1 MNTAE
6 ILNFYKRK
14 QARDK
19 LILVPI
25 LDSEEN
31 TVGFLRPVTAD
42 FNVTIP
48 DCVELLNRWRVDNP
62 TLSPSRFPITHERTR
77 RWITDAI
84 IENDKRILFL
94 IQALDGKY
102 IGHMGFTAINPEK
115 NCAEIDLV
123 VRGVKNSAPGLMG
136 QAMGALIL
144 WGKQELKL
152 EHIAVMVLW
161 DNVQGIDFYSRCG
174 FKKEE
179 VIPLLKVEKENEIS
193 WIPCGNLQG
202 KAEKYY
208 FHMRLF

>member
-19 LILVPI
+19 LILIPI

-77 RWITDAI
+77 RDR
-84 IENDKRILFL
+84 KS
-94 IQALDGKY
+94 
-102 IGHMGFTAINPEK
+102 
-115 NCAEIDLV
+115 V
-123 VRGVKNSAPGLMG
+123 V
-136 QAMGALIL
+136 
-144 WGKQELKL
+144 
-152 EHIAVMVLW
+152 
-161 DNVQGIDFYSRCG
+161 
-174 FKKEE
+174 
-179 VIPLLKVEKENEIS
+179 
-193 WIPCGNLQG
+193 
-202 KAEKYY
+202 
-208 FHMRLF
+208 

>member
-19 LILVPI
+19 LILIPI

-102 IGHMGFTAINPEK
+102 VGHIGFTN
-115 NCAEIDLV
+115 IDLKCRAAEV
-123 VRGVKNSAPGLMG
+123 DMVLRGERTDILGFMGYVMSALV
-136 QAMGALIL
+136 Q
-144 WGKQELKL
+144 WGKQELQLKHIDL
-152 EHIAVMVLW
+152 VVLPSNEHAIS
-161 DNVQGIDFYSRCG
+161 FYRRCG
-174 FKKEE
+174 FREE
-179 VIPLLKVEKENEIS
+179 GIVPLIKVEEDDEIS
-193 WIPCGNLQG
+193 WIRCEETVPNP
-202 KAEKYY
+202 EFY
-208 FHMRLF
+208 FLHMILC